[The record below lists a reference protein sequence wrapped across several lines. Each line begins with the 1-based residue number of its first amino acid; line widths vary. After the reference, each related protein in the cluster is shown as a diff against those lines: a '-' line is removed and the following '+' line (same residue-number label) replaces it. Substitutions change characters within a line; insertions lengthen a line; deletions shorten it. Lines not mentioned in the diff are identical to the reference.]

1 MCTID
6 SELLHQRSHMRR
18 LLRDAHWTGNVTTA
32 CITDAMIGDQAVV
45 TTQRRL
51 FQERLEPVGEDA
63 GVHEHDR
70 FARADGSILQL
81 DPFQRR
87 SLPGF
92 RFSLLRAGALPFG
105 SRSCGK
111 HPQRGHENRQQGPA
125 RSHGSECLEER
136 DQILSLLVRIFK
148 VENCAAGVAAKIA
161 TRPSRIRSIPMA
173 APAETIDQIRTTVI
187 DLALKFGPKLLAALV
202 ILAIGY
208 LVGRQISRWLERAL
222 MHLEMEPPV
231 RSLIV
236 RIARVVISLL
246 FVIMAMQNLGVELLP
261 LIAGLGVA
269 GAGIAL
275 AMQGL
280 LGNLFAGLSIIFTKP
295 FRVGEYIGIVGEEGK
310 VETITLFQT
319 TLSHPDRSLV
329 VIPNRKIV
337 GEILHNYG
345 KIRQL
350 DITVGVAYDTELNQ
364 ALTVIQEVLQRE
376 RARASGHDA
385 CDRRAPAGGLVGQ
398 HRGQAVGRAY
408 RTTGRRAAR
417 STRASWRHSA
427 STGSSFRIRSAKCG
441 CFRMPPERPADIP

>member
-1 MCTID
+1 
-6 SELLHQRSHMRR
+6 
-18 LLRDAHWTGNVTTA
+18 
-32 CITDAMIGDQAVV
+32 
-45 TTQRRL
+45 
-51 FQERLEPVGEDA
+51 
-63 GVHEHDR
+63 
-70 FARADGSILQL
+70 
-81 DPFQRR
+81 
-87 SLPGF
+87 
-92 RFSLLRAGALPFG
+92 
-105 SRSCGK
+105 
-111 HPQRGHENRQQGPA
+111 
-125 RSHGSECLEER
+125 
-136 DQILSLLVRIFK
+136 
-148 VENCAAGVAAKIA
+148 
-161 TRPSRIRSIPMA
+161 MA

-187 DLALKFGPKLLAALV
+187 DLALKFGPKVLAALV

-208 LVGRQISRWLERAL
+208 LVGRQVSRWLERAL

-280 LGNLFAGLSIIFTKP
+280 LGNLFAGLSIIFTRP
-295 FRVGEYIGIVGEEGK
+295 FRVGEYIGIVGEEGT

-319 TLSHPDRSLV
+319 TLSHPDRSRV

-350 DITVGVAYDTELNQ
+350 DVTVGVAYDTELNQ
-364 ALTVIQEVLQRE
+364 ALDGDSGSAARE
-376 RARASGHDA
+376 RARDAGHDA
-385 CDRRAPAGGLVGQ
+385 RDRRAPARGLVGQ
-398 HRGQAVGRAY
+398 HRGEAVGRRC

-417 STRASWRHSA
+417 STRASWRRSA

-441 CFRMPPERPADIP
+441 WCRMPPESTAGSSHEYG